1 MKEVALSRW
10 RSRDCR
16 DAVPTEASAN
26 FPGILE
32 AGMDDLS
39 ESTLCWS
46 VVGCG
51 HDLGRGV
58 LFSQGSL
65 LKAVLLS
72 FQHLQGEGVLCS
84 WSSISVVRHHVHS
97 SLTSANHWTKHHVWI
112 VRFNFHKIPLKQT
125 PSAFPLLQMGR
136 WGIKS
141 LKSLPLMKEQRNWYS
156 HPGSVTWICSLYWF
170 GVYKSCL
177 GFPQQSL

>member
-10 RSRDCR
+10 RSRDYR

-72 FQHLQGEGVLCS
+72 FQHLQGEEGSPL
-84 WSSISVVRHHVHS
+84 
-97 SLTSANHWTKHHVWI
+97 
-112 VRFNFHKIPLKQT
+112 FLKQHLSST
-125 PSAFPLLQMGR
+125 SPR
-136 WGIKS
+136 
-141 LKSLPLMKEQRNWYS
+141 
-156 HPGSVTWICSLYWF
+156 
-170 GVYKSCL
+170 
-177 GFPQQSL
+177 PQQLNQC